1 MSKPPALIL
10 RLIQGFYR
18 LMESFYVDNIISMEV
33 PTDSTLVDD
42 NTGEVY
48 EIDVE
53 KHTLI
58 YVKSFKKSGNY
69 EYVIPLTLK
78 EMILLVNSDAEYH
91 S

>member
-1 MSKPPALIL
+1 MDKEPRKLKLPNAAH
-10 RLIQGFYR
+10 GG
-18 LMESFYVDNIISMEV
+18 LMESFYVDDIISMEV

-48 EIDVE
+48 EIEVE

-69 EYVIPLTLK
+69 EYVIPSTLK
-78 EMILLVNSDAEYH
+78 ETILLVNSDAEYH

>member
-1 MSKPPALIL
+1 
-10 RLIQGFYR
+10 
-18 LMESFYVDNIISMEV
+18 MESFYVDDIISMEV

-48 EIDVE
+48 EIEVE

>member
-1 MSKPPALIL
+1 
-10 RLIQGFYR
+10 
-18 LMESFYVDNIISMEV
+18 MESFYVDNIISMEV